1 MLKYEIQNG
10 VLFIIFVKTPIKTK
24 IPDFPCLVGRQGFA
38 SSAKGG
44 RADGDCVIP
53 ANAGIFLL
61 FIARNWN

>member
-1 MLKYEIQNG
+1 MLKCIIQNG
-10 VLFIIFVKTPIKTK
+10 VLFILFVKTPIKTK

-44 RADGDCVIP
+44 RAAGDRVIP

-61 FIARNWN
+61 IKARNWT